1 MKVIFEGQGLSVRG
15 LRKEYA
21 TRGDPLVVLQN
32 VSLELA
38 PGEAMAIMGPSGS
51 GKSTLLHLLGTLESP
66 TAGTI
71 SIHGKNPF
79 EFSEAELAVF
89 RNREIGL
96 VFQDHHLLPQC
107 SALENILIPTLGPG
121 PPGENAE
128 SPEARAM
135 SLLDRVGL
143 AKRRDYRP
151 AELSGGERQ
160 RVALARSLVNRPRL
174 ILADEPTG
182 NLDRVNAQAVADLL
196 LELHREEETILV
208 VVTHSLNLANRF
220 PRRAEMLD
228 GSLRDMN

>member
-1 MKVIFEGQGLSVRG
+1 MNS
-15 LRKEYA
+15 RK
-21 TRGDPLVVLQN
+21 P
-32 VSLELA
+32 
-38 PGEAMAIMGPSGS
+38 
-51 GKSTLLHLLGTLESP
+51 K
-66 TAGTI
+66 
-71 SIHGKNPF
+71 
-79 EFSEAELAVF
+79 LAVF
-89 RNREIGL
+89 RNREIVL

-121 PPGENAE
+121 PPEENAE

-143 AKRRDYRP
+143 ANRRDYRP

>member
-1 MKVIFEGQGLSVRG
+1 MTSSLQGLSVRG

-38 PGEAMAIMGPSGS
+38 PGEALAIMGPSGS

-79 EFSEAELAVF
+79 EFPEAELAVF

-107 SALENILIPTLGPG
+107 SALENVLIPTLGPG
-121 PPGENAE
+121 PRTKNAE

-135 SLLDRVGL
+135 SLLERVGL

-182 NLDRVNAQAVADLL
+182 NLDRVNAEAVADLL
-196 LELHREEETILV
+196 LELHQEEETILV
-208 VVTHSLNLANRF
+208 VVTHSLSLANRF

>member
-1 MKVIFEGQGLSVRG
+1 MRVIFEGQGLSVRG

-21 TRGDPLVVLQN
+21 MRGDPLVVLQD

-220 PRRAEMLD
+220 LRRAEMLD